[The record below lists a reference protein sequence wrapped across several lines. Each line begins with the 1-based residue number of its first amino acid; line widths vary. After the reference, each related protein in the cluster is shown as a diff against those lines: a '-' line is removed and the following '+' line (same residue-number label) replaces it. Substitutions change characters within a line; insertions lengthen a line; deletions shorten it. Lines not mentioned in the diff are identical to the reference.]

1 MINDISKELASG
13 LGIAIAME
21 ARRLSEKYQK
31 DFFDCEDLMAIMG
44 IGRNNVRELMRSAS
58 FPTIVVGNRKI
69 VSTIN
74 FVIWQVSLC
83 PDVNEVLKKH
93 FDMA

>member
-1 MINDISKELASG
+1 MTNDVLKEFASG
-13 LGIAIAME
+13 YGVAIAME
-21 ARRLSEKYQK
+21 TRRLSEKYKK

-44 IGRNNVRELMRSAS
+44 IGKNNVRELMRSAS

-69 VSTIN
+69 VSIIN

-83 PDVNEVLKKH
+83 PDVNEILKKT
-93 FDMA
+93 F